1 MTTRADDRA
10 VAGSPPGPERQKAMD
25 YLTVRA
31 EAMPGEQ
38 VIARFRAAVGEF
50 DAAVDELDEVE
61 ARTVVIPGEWTAAQV
76 VDHLAQTTA
85 RNADELR
92 HLLDGRRPPAPP
104 VYEALVSGAAH
115 RVPWDDLKADLAEA
129 NTVFGALLDVAARQ
143 APTPGVTI
151 RTILVINRALADG
164 TVEPEHFDAELG
176 WKGYALTARLHLL
189 DHRSQVRKLLR
200 AREGRAR
207 HE

>member
-1 MTTRADDRA
+1 MTMTSAR
-10 VAGSPPGPERQKAMD
+10 SPERQKALE

-38 VIARFRAAVGEF
+38 VVARFRAAVGEF
-50 DAAVDELDEVE
+50 DAAVAGLDQDD
-61 ARTVVIPGEWTAAQV
+61 ARTVLMDGEWTAAQI

-85 RNADELR
+85 RNVDELR
-92 HLLDGRRPPAPP
+92 HLLEGHRPPAPP

-115 RVPWDDLKADLAEA
+115 RVPWEDLKAELAEA
-129 NTVFGALLDVAARQ
+129 NAEFGRLLGRAARQ
-143 APTPGVTI
+143 EPKAGLTI
-151 RTILVINRALADG
+151 RTILVINRTLADG

-189 DHRSQVRKLLR
+189 DHRTQVKKLLR
-200 AREGRAR
+200 ARGESQS
-207 HE
+207 

>member
-1 MTTRADDRA
+1 MTIT
-10 VAGSPPGPERQKAMD
+10 STISPERQKALE

-31 EAMPGEQ
+31 DAMPGEQ

-50 DAAVDELDEVE
+50 EAAIAGFDEDD
-61 ARTVVIPGEWTAAQV
+61 ARTVVLPGEWTAAQI
-76 VDHLAQTTA
+76 VDHLAQTTV

-92 HLLDGRRPPAPP
+92 HLLEGRRPPVPP

-115 RVPWDDLKADLAEA
+115 RVPWEELRTELAEA
-129 NTVFGALLDVAARQ
+129 NAELGRLLGRAVRHEPKAGLTV
-143 APTPGVTI
+143 
-151 RTILVINRALADG
+151 RTILVINRTRSDG

-189 DHRSQVRKLLR
+189 DHRTQVRKLLR
-200 AREGRAR
+200 ARGENQS
-207 HE
+207 

>member
-1 MTTRADDRA
+1 MT
-10 VAGSPPGPERQKAMD
+10 VASAISPERQKAMD

-31 EAMPGEQ
+31 DAMPGEQ
-38 VIARFRAAVGEF
+38 VIARFRAAVAELEGLLEEF
-50 DAAVDELDEVE
+50 DEAE
-61 ARTVVIPGEWTAAQV
+61 ARTEVIPREWTAAQV

-115 RVPWDDLKADLAEA
+115 RVPWPVLKAELAEA
-129 NTVFGALLDVAARQ
+129 NAELEALLARAARQ
-143 APTPGVTI
+143 APAAGRTI
-151 RTILVINRALADG
+151 RTILVINRTLADG

-189 DHRSQVRKLLR
+189 DHRTQVRKLLR
-200 AREGRAR
+200 ARGETQS
-207 HE
+207 